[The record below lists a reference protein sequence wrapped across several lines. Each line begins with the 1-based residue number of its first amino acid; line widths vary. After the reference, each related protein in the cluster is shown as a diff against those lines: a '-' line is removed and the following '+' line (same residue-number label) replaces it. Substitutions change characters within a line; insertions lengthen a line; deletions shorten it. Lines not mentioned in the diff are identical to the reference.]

1 MKAHSRR
8 QPECITSSFCT
19 GGTAQ
24 RTLNNSCSELQNLG
38 LPYRLGL
45 IGDLGQTENSA
56 QTLEH
61 LMANKPDSVLN
72 VRDCMHVHVGMALP
86 LCSLW
91 CCLTVL
97 LPLHLPLC
105 NCESHD
111 RSIATLTGWRP
122 VVC

>member
-1 MKAHSRR
+1 VKAQSLR
-8 QPECITSSFCT
+8 QPGCIRSGFCI

-72 VRDCMHVHVGMALP
+72 VRELLHTCACWHDSALVQSVMLPVGGASGFQLSNRNLRCLDVIIDAL
-86 LCSLW
+86 
-91 CCLTVL
+91 
-97 LPLHLPLC
+97 
-105 NCESHD
+105 
-111 RSIATLTGWRP
+111 
-122 VVC
+122 